1 MKSLLTLLLTVCLFT
16 IESSAQLRK
25 IPSSVTEALK
35 VQYPNATSIEWSD
48 KLTGYAATFNDSSTK
63 LIAYYSND
71 AKWEKTEE
79 AMEFDSLPEAVKTA
93 KDKSKYSEWDT
104 GIIEKIILPEDK
116 IQYRV
121 QVEKSDFQKKNLY
134 FTPDGKLLKDKMT
147 L

>member
-1 MKSLLTLLLTVCLFT
+1 MKLLFSLLLTACLFT
-16 IESSAQLRK
+16 IESNGQFRK

-35 VQYPNATSIEWSD
+35 IQYPKATSIEWSD
-48 KLTGYAATFNDSSTK
+48 KLTGYAATFNDESTK
-63 LIAYYSND
+63 LVAYYNND
-71 AKWEKTEE
+71 ATWEKTEE
-79 AMEFDSLPEAVKTA
+79 GIEFDSLPEAVKTA

-134 FTPDGKLLKDKMT
+134 FSPDGKLLKDKMT

>member
-1 MKSLLTLLLTVCLFT
+1 MKPLFSLLLTICLFS
-16 IESSAQLRK
+16 IQSNGQIRK

-35 VQYPNATSIEWSD
+35 TQYPKATTIEWSD
-48 KLTGYAATFNDSSTK
+48 KLTGYAATFNNDGVK
-63 LIAYYSND
+63 LVAYYKND
-71 AKWEKTEE
+71 ATWERTEE
-79 AMEFDSLPEAVKTA
+79 PIAFEDLPEEVQTA

-104 GIIEKIILPEDK
+104 GIIEKILLPEDK
-116 IQYRV
+116 TQYRV